1 MEWPLSSQR
10 IRARRIGIPG
20 SLTQRGAYRIE
31 DEHGEVLRK
40 IRDARHAEEAVALYW
55 RTLGAV
61 MPGAMMSKDLDRRI
75 SRARAGAGRAAMQ
88 TPELP
93 FGPDTDRPEPPLQT
107 GPDAAPEAAR
117 SSRRAGAARS
127 AEPVPQTDLFAGEPV
142 LAEAE
147 SDGVPEIDRSS
158 RAGAVAP
165 EPAEPEPE
173 PQREPRAL
181 DAQEVMLQR
190 VDPRNLRPTDRP
202 DNYLYHVTNGT
213 DAEAAL
219 THGLS
224 VSASDPIILT
234 ERPGVAYWLSV
245 LAEDYDYILDGP
257 ADFVVLRLRR
267 MAVEDLLEHDP
278 GASRSAGSACYLLT
292 GGTAAR

>member
-1 MEWPLSSQR
+1 MDVESPLGSRR
-10 IRARRIGIPG
+10 IRARRIGVPT
-20 SLTQRGAYRIE
+20 SLAERGAYRIE

-40 IRDARHAEEAVALYW
+40 IRDVRNAEEAIALYW
-55 RTLGAV
+55 RALGTA

-75 SRARAGAGRAAMQ
+75 SRARAGIGRAAMQ

-93 FGPDTDRPEPPLQT
+93 FGLDPDANPADSA
-107 GPDAAPEAAR
+107 PDAAR
-117 SSRRAGAARS
+117 TSKRGGATRP
-127 AEPVPQTDLFAGEPV
+127 AESVPQTDLFAEEPTV
-142 LAEAE
+142 DATDEAFQPAEA
-147 SDGVPEIDRSS
+147 I
-158 RAGAVAP
+158 A
-165 EPAEPEPE
+165 AEPEPPGPE
-173 PQREPRAL
+173 PEPEREPEREPEPHVL
-181 DAQEVMLQR
+181 DAQAVMLQR

-202 DNYLYHVTNGT
+202 DSYLYHVTNGP

-224 VSASDPIILT
+224 VSVSDPIILT

-267 MAVEDLLEHDP
+267 VAVEDLLEHDP
-278 GASRSAGSACYLLT
+278 HASRSAGCACYLLT
-292 GGTAAR
+292 GGIAARQG